1 MRKPDKQ
8 RYLRSAV
15 RHEES
20 DEIPFFEQEIETTV
34 AGKILGKELP
44 KVRPYEIPVEEYVR
58 LNLLAGNDMLFWSRI
73 WELGR
78 KNHIDEKGRKQYMD
92 GTFKTRQDLKRITY
106 PDLGE
111 LARGLEELLAAIEG
125 TGMGLVYTPSQESFI
140 VTTAIGY
147 QDYYEYMIT
156 DPAFIHEFQKRVTE
170 HCARELEL
178 ALKYP
183 IDAVQ
188 VGAVLC
194 SKSGPLFS
202 KEMMEE
208 FEFPSLRARVQMV
221 KSKSVPVS
229 IHQDGNV
236 TSLYP
241 EFIKMGIDI
250 INPIETCDGA
260 QDIFSLKEKYGAQI
274 ALHGNIDMNLLA
286 FGSQGE
292 IKDQVTEHC
301 RRLSAGGGYV
311 CASSHNITEAIPVTN
326 FFAMRDAVH
335 DFKFTGTCITESS
348 PLAICASLS
357 AATTSAKAAAASKN
371 WSVDR

>member
-15 RHEES
+15 MHVES
-20 DEIPFFEQEIETTV
+20 EEIPFFEQEIETTV
-34 AGKILGKELP
+34 AEKILGKKLPRVRSFELP
-44 KVRPYEIPVEEYVR
+44 GEDYVR

-78 KNHIDEKGRKQYMD
+78 KNHIDEEGRKHYMD
-92 GTFKTRQDLKRITY
+92 GTFKTRQDLSRITY

-111 LARGLEELLAAIEG
+111 LARGLEELLGAIEG
-125 TGMGLVYTPSQESFI
+125 TGLGLMYTPSQAPFI

-156 DPAFIHEFQKRVTE
+156 DPEFIHEFQRRVSE
-170 HCARELEL
+170 HCMRELEL

-221 KSKSVPVS
+221 KSKGLPAS

-236 TSLYP
+236 VSLYP
-241 EFIKMGIDI
+241 EFIKMGIDV
-250 INPIETCDGA
+250 INPVEACDGA
-260 QDIFSLKEKYGAQI
+260 QDIFSLKEQYGDRI

-286 FGSQGE
+286 FGKPAE

-301 RRLSAGGGYV
+301 RWLGSGGGYI
-311 CASSHNITEAIPVTN
+311 CASSHNITESIPVAN
-326 FFAMRDAVH
+326 FYAMRDAVH
-335 DFKFTGTCITESS
+335 DFKFTGKCSQF
-348 PLAICASLS
+348 
-357 AATTSAKAAAASKN
+357 
-371 WSVDR
+371 